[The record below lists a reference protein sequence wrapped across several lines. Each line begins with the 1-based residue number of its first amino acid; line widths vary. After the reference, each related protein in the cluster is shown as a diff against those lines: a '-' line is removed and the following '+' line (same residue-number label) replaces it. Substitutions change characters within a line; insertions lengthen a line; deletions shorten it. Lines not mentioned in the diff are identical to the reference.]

1 MLWCFTQDSMKRG
14 VCRCGGW
21 SCPKHKNCVPL
32 HFHTFFDNTKA
43 RKRLHLAHGQSMLV
57 KDHSSSVHIPSHF
70 PVFWLL
76 VFSIIWMLHG
86 QLGPHVP
93 TPPPSSTQTW
103 DKAKSHGLLRNRMC
117 YIPPCDTQFFF
128 QIKKRKENTTT
139 TTRCYMRC
147 GPYVTVK
154 KMWGVMSTIAK

>member
-43 RKRLHLAHGQSMLV
+43 RKRLHLAHGQNMLV

-93 TPPPSSTQTW
+93 TPPIHPPRLGTQ
-103 DKAKSHGLLRNRMC
+103 LRVMDFLEIGCATFHHVTLN
-117 YIPPCDTQFFF
+117 FFF
-128 QIKKRKENTTT
+128 KSRRGKKILQQQQQQDA
-139 TTRCYMRC
+139 
-147 GPYVTVK
+147 
-154 KMWGVMSTIAK
+154 MWDVAPMLR